1 LLYNNSW
8 RGGVNDCKMKLKDI
22 NYVPVLN
29 GSVLNCALREDL
41 FIDGKRPTFY
51 TKDGIFKHNVFLINP
66 YHHDD
71 LFKRIKD
78 KGLLLDD
85 SVVLSDSGGL
95 QEITLNKVKNS
106 PEEVFK
112 WQQEHTHIGFSVDS
126 LPFITPKDGTNKP
139 GSFGGWLFDSKG
151 FIKHAEKSRDNIQ
164 VTKRFRDKSKYP
176 HFNFFGIIQGRNY
189 NEYLKW
195 YNVIRDDA
203 YLDGYCVKAPNVN
216 PITLAETCVFV
227 MNNINKPVHFLGIG
241 NLSRSIVIYYANK
254 HIKQPITFDSSS
266 YDIGTQY
273 RSYLLPFMM
282 NRKLRFVSEHNLGED
297 SEVHNKNDIVYF
309 DNANDICDCVACRL
323 IGDKLGSMIKTNH
336 PALGG
341 LISVH
346 NLILNIRW
354 NNYVKGIVN
363 HPAKLKEFVQYNF
376 EPSLADKIMK
386 AFNIIDLT
394 VERGH
399 DYALQIYK
407 DEMVQNKEGG
417 KQSGIFDF

>member
-1 LLYNNSW
+1 
-8 RGGVNDCKMKLKDI
+8 MKLEKI

-41 FIDGKRPTFY
+41 FIDGKRATFY
-51 TKDGIFKHNVFLINP
+51 TKDGIFKHKVYLINP
-66 YHHDD
+66 FHHAELFEKIKEKNLLIDD
-71 LFKRIKD
+71 GTILA
-78 KGLLLDD
+78 
-85 SVVLSDSGGL
+85 DSGGL
-95 QEITLNKVKNS
+95 QEITLNQKKMT

-112 WQQEHTHIGFSVDS
+112 WQQKNTHIGFSVDS

-139 GSFGGWLFDSKG
+139 GSFGGWIFDKAG
-151 FIKHAEKSRDNIQ
+151 FNKHAEKSGNNIQ
-164 VTKRFRDKSKYP
+164 VTKKHRDKDQFP
-176 HFNFFGIIQGRNY
+176 NFNFYGIIQGRNY
-189 NEYLKW
+189 NEYLRW
-195 YNVIRDDA
+195 LEIIRDDA

-216 PITLAETCVFV
+216 PMTLAETCIFV
-227 MNNINKPVHFLGIG
+227 INNISKPVHFLGIG

-254 HIKQPITFDSSS
+254 HIKSPITFDSSS

-297 SEVHNKNDIVYF
+297 SQVHNKNDIVYF
-309 DNANDICDCVACRL
+309 EDASKICDCVVCRS
-323 IGDKLGSMIKTNH
+323 IGDKLGSMIKNNH

-363 HPAKLKEFVQYNF
+363 HPNKLKEFVQYNF
-376 EPSLADKIMK
+376 EPSLADKILK
-386 AFNIIDLT
+386 AFDMIDLA
-394 VERGH
+394 VEKGH
-399 DYALQIYK
+399 DFALQKYK
-407 DEMVQNKEGG
+407 DHMVQNKEGG
-417 KQSGIFDF
+417 NQKTIFEH